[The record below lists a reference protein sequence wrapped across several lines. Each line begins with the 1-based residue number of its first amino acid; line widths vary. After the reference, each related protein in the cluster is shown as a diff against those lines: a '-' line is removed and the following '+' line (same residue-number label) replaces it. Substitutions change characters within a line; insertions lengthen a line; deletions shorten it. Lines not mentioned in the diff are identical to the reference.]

1 MPSVLT
7 GEQGT
12 VRKKWT
18 GRLPVALLYANTYP
32 VAVSNLGYQ
41 LVYTLLNRLDEV
53 VCERFVYPADGGPLR
68 SLESS
73 RPLTDFPLVFASV
86 SFEHDYPRLAAML
99 AAGGIAPLAAERSE
113 RVAASSP
120 LVVLG
125 GVAVF
130 MNPEPLAAF
139 ADLMVMGEAEAV
151 LAELMTYLADHLAQM
166 DQVAHIRFASVY
178 LNINDLNDLRAEID
192 RLMGR

>member
-1 MPSVLT
+1 M
-7 GEQGT
+7 
-12 VRKKWT
+12 
-18 GRLPVALLYANTYP
+18 ALLYANTYP

-99 AAGGIAPLAAERSE
+99 AAGGIAPLAADRSD
-113 RVAASSP
+113 RVAASS
-120 LVVLG
+120 
-125 GVAVF
+125 
-130 MNPEPLAAF
+130 
-139 ADLMVMGEAEAV
+139 
-151 LAELMTYLADHLAQM
+151 
-166 DQVAHIRFASVY
+166 
-178 LNINDLNDLRAEID
+178 
-192 RLMGR
+192 

>member
-1 MPSVLT
+1 MSSVLAK
-7 GEQGT
+7 EQGT

-99 AAGGIAPLAAERSE
+99 LCTQDPQRIALTAPTGSPPPVRWWSWAGWRCS
-113 RVAASSP
+113 
-120 LVVLG
+120 
-125 GVAVF
+125 
-130 MNPEPLAAF
+130 
-139 ADLMVMGEAEAV
+139 
-151 LAELMTYLADHLAQM
+151 
-166 DQVAHIRFASVY
+166 
-178 LNINDLNDLRAEID
+178 
-192 RLMGR
+192 